1 MMTCSALDAPGRSAG
16 VAACTE
22 GAHAS
27 ALTRIVRAAI
37 PLAIVML
44 GQLRKPIVIGI
55 ELCITVTI
63 SLAILALCLAV
74 IAA

>member
-1 MMTCSALDAPGRSAG
+1 
-16 VAACTE
+16 
-22 GAHAS
+22 
-27 ALTRIVRAAI
+27 
-37 PLAIVML
+37 ML